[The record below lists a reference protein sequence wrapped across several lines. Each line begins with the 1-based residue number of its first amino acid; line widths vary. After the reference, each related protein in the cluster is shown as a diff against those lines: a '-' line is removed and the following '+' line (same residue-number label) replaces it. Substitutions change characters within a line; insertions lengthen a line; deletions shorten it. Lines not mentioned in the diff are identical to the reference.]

1 MENGN
6 LYLKSNI
13 LAEPLFNQWYAW
25 PLLIAPATAA
35 MNIANAHLKIM
46 KSYVMAPHIH
56 AAANK
61 NPAMRGGPFI
71 DYDGKRVNEI
81 KDLMERT
88 QKEQSE
94 KIKFAESVMKLND
107 FLANEARGYSME
119 PLYASI
125 PDELRGYV
133 ELTYD
138 LNNFPSVRF
147 IEGLLYQSKYYDPS
161 LQSIAFSE
169 VTKDERAFVFS
180 TPRLEDNGNIHLR
193 IPFAHEGI
201 DELFKMRS
209 VPQPLG
215 YIKEA
220 LQLNG
225 ENEELFQ
232 SFFTKEK
239 PPAAPRYAGE
249 GVRIRYFGHACILV
263 ETKNVSVMTD
273 PLISYSHPSEL
284 FRYTYLDLPET
295 IDYAVITH
303 SHADHLMFETLL
315 QLRHKIRNIVVPRN
329 GGGFLQDPS
338 LKLMLRNVGFKNV
351 IEIDEMETIEVPD
364 GGITSVPFFGEH
376 ADLNI
381 RTKSAHVIR
390 LLGKSAMCAADSA
403 NIEPKLYEYVHE
415 LLGDIDVLFIGMEC
429 DGAPLTWVY
438 GPLLTKPV
446 DRKMDQS
453 RKLSGS
459 DCQRGLGIV
468 EQLGCKQVY
477 VYAMGAEPWLD
488 FVTSIKYDDT
498 SKQIIESNKM
508 IETCTQ
514 RSLPCE
520 RLYGSKEIFL

>member
-6 LYLKSNI
+6 VYLKSNI
-13 LAEPLFNQWYAW
+13 MAEPLFNQWYAW
-25 PLLIAPATAA
+25 PHLIAPATAA

-88 QKEQSE
+88 QKEQAE
-94 KIKFAESVMKLND
+94 KIKFAEAVVKLNE
-107 FLANEARGYSME
+107 FLANESRGYSLE
-119 PLYASI
+119 PLYSSI
-125 PDELRGYV
+125 PDELRGFV

-147 IEGLLYQSKYYDPS
+147 IEGLLYRSKFYDSS
-161 LQSIAFSE
+161 LQSIALAE

-180 TPRLEDNGNIHLR
+180 TPRLEDGGNIHLR
-193 IPFAHEGI
+193 IPFSHEGI

-209 VPQPLG
+209 VPRPVG

-220 LQLNG
+220 LQING
-225 ENEELFQ
+225 GNEELFK
-232 SFFTKEK
+232 SFFTTEK
-239 PPAAPRYAGE
+239 PPAPPRYDGDQ
-249 GVRIRYFGHACILV
+249 VRIRYLGHACILV
-263 ETKNVSVMTD
+263 ETKNVSIMTD

-284 FRYTYLDLPET
+284 FRFTYLDLPET
-295 IDYAVITH
+295 IDYALITH
-303 SHADHLMFETLL
+303 GHADHLMFETLL

-338 LKLMLRNVGFKNV
+338 LKLMLRNVGFENV

-364 GGITSVPFFGEH
+364 GEITSVPFFGEH

-381 RTKSAHVIR
+381 RTKSAHVVR

-415 LLGDIDVLFIGMEC
+415 LLGDIDALFIGMEC

-459 DCQRGLGIV
+459 DCERGLGIV
-468 EQLGCKQVY
+468 EQLKCKQVFI
-477 VYAMGAEPWLD
+477 YAMGAEPWLD

-508 IETCTQ
+508 IEEC
-514 RSLPCE
+514 RGRGLPCE

>member
-1 MENGN
+1 MDNGN

-13 LAEPLFNQWYAW
+13 QAEPLFNQWYAW
-25 PLLIAPATAA
+25 PLLIAPTTAA

-56 AAANK
+56 ASANK

-81 KDLMERT
+81 KSLMERT
-88 QKEQSE
+88 QKEQAE
-94 KIKFAESVMKLND
+94 KIKFAESIVKLNE
-107 FLANEARGYSME
+107 FLANEAKGYSME
-119 PLYASI
+119 PLYSNI
-125 PDELRGYV
+125 PEELRGYV

-138 LNNFPSVRF
+138 LNNYPSVRF
-147 IEGLLYQSKYYDPS
+147 IEGLLYQSKYYDSS
-161 LQSIAFSE
+161 LQSIALAE

-180 TPRLEDNGNIHLR
+180 TPRLEDQNNLHLR
-193 IPFAHEGI
+193 IPFNHEGI
-201 DELFKMRS
+201 DELFRMRS

-215 YIKEA
+215 HVKEA

-225 ENEELFQ
+225 TDDQLFQ

-239 PPAAPRYAGE
+239 PPAAPCYDGDQ
-249 GVRIRYFGHACILV
+249 VRIRYFGHACILV
-263 ETKNVSVMTD
+263 ETRNVSVMTD

-284 FRYTYLDLPET
+284 FRYTYLDLPEV

-315 QLRHKIRNIVVPRN
+315 QLRHKIRHIVVPRN

-338 LKLMLRNVGFKNV
+338 LKLMLRSVGFKNV
-351 IEIDEMETIEVPD
+351 IEIDEMETLEIPD
-364 GGITSVPFFGEH
+364 GDITAVPFFGEH

-390 LLGKSAMCAADSA
+390 LLGKTAMCAADSA

-415 LLGDIDVLFIGMEC
+415 QLGDIDVLFIGMEC

-459 DCQRGLGIV
+459 DCERGIGIV
-468 EQLGCKQVY
+468 DQLKCKQVY

-498 SKQIIESNKM
+498 SKQIVESNKL
-508 IETCTQ
+508 IAACHE
-514 RSLPCE
+514 RSLPAE

>member
-1 MENGN
+1 M
-6 LYLKSNI
+6 
-13 LAEPLFNQWYAW
+13 FNQWYAW

-56 AAANK
+56 ASANK

-71 DYDGKRVNEI
+71 DYDGKRVDEI
-81 KDLMERT
+81 KGLMERT
-88 QKEQSE
+88 QREQTE
-94 KIKFAESVMKLND
+94 KIKFAESVVKLNE
-107 FLANEARGYSME
+107 FLTNEAKGYSME

-125 PDELRGYV
+125 PEELRGYV

-138 LNNFPSVRF
+138 LNNYPSVRF
-147 IEGLLYQSKYYDPS
+147 IEGLLYQSKYYDSS
-161 LQSIAFSE
+161 LQSLALSE
-169 VTKDERAFVFS
+169 NTRDERAFVFS
-180 TPRLEDNGNIHLR
+180 TPRLEDRNNLHLR
-193 IPFAHEGI
+193 IPFNHEGI
-201 DELFKMRS
+201 DELFRMRS
-209 VPQPLG
+209 VPKPLG
-215 YIKEA
+215 YIKEV

-225 ENEELFQ
+225 VNDELFQ
-232 SFFTKEK
+232 TFFSTEK
-239 PPAAPRYAGE
+239 PISSPRYDGDQ
-249 GVRIRYFGHACILV
+249 VRIRYFGHACILV
-263 ETKNVSVMTD
+263 QTKNVSVMTD

-315 QLRHKIRNIVVPRN
+315 QLRHKIKNVIVPRN

-338 LKLMLRNVGFKNV
+338 LRLMLRSVGFKNV
-351 IEIDEMETIEVPD
+351 IEIDEMETIEIPD
-364 GGITSVPFFGEH
+364 GNITAVPFFGEH

-403 NIEPKLYEYVHE
+403 NIEPRLYEYVHSTI
-415 LLGDIDVLFIGMEC
+415 GDIDVLFIGMEC

-459 DCQRGLGIV
+459 DCQRGIGIV
-468 EQLGCKQVY
+468 DQLRCKQVY

-488 FVTSIKYDDT
+488 FVTSIKYDET
-498 SKQIIESNKM
+498 SKQIIESNKLLAACR
-508 IETCTQ
+508 ERGLT
-514 RSLPCE
+514 CE

>member
-1 MENGN
+1 VENGSV
-6 LYLKSNI
+6 YLKNNI
-13 LAEPLFNQWYAW
+13 QAEPLFNQWYAW
-25 PLLIAPATAA
+25 PHLISPATAA

-81 KDLMERT
+81 KELMERT
-88 QKEQSE
+88 QKEQTE
-94 KIKFAESVMKLND
+94 KIKFAESIAKLND

-119 PLYASI
+119 PLYANI
-125 PDELRGYV
+125 PDALKGFV

-138 LNNFPSVRF
+138 LNNFPAVRF
-147 IEGLLYQSKYYDPS
+147 IEGLLYRSKYYDPS
-161 LQSIAFSE
+161 LQSLALSE
-169 VTKDERAFVFS
+169 VTRDERAFVFS
-180 TPRLEDNGNIHLR
+180 TPRLEDPSNIHLR
-193 IPFAHEGI
+193 IPFNHDGI
-201 DELFKMRS
+201 DELFRMRS

-215 YIKEA
+215 HIKEV

-225 ENEELFQ
+225 ESEELFH
-232 SFFTKEK
+232 SFFTTEK
-239 PPAAPRYAGE
+239 PPAPPRYDGDQ
-249 GVRIRYFGHACILV
+249 VRIRYFGHACILV
-263 ETKNVSVMTD
+263 ETKNVSVITD

-295 IDYAVITH
+295 IDYALITH

-315 QLRHKIRNIVVPRN
+315 QLRHKIRNIVVPKN

-351 IEIDEMETIEVPD
+351 IEIDEMETIEIPD
-364 GGITSVPFFGEH
+364 GVITSVPFFGEH

-403 NIEPKLYEYVHE
+403 NIEPKLYEHVHE

-468 EQLGCKQVY
+468 EQLKCKQVY

-498 SKQIIESNKM
+498 SKQIIESKKF
-508 IETCTQ
+508 IEDCTG
-514 RSLPCE
+514 RGLPCE
-520 RLYGSKEIFL
+520 LLYGSKEIFL

>member
-1 MENGN
+1 MDNGN

-13 LAEPLFNQWYAW
+13 MAEPLFNQWYAW
-25 PLLIAPATAA
+25 PLLISPATAA

-56 AAANK
+56 ASANK

-71 DYDGKRVNEI
+71 DYDGKRVDEI
-81 KDLMERT
+81 KSLMERT
-88 QKEQSE
+88 QKEQTE
-94 KIKFAESVMKLND
+94 KIKFAESIVKVNE
-107 FLANEARGYSME
+107 FLANEAKGYSME
-119 PLYASI
+119 PLYANI
-125 PDELRGYV
+125 PEELRGFV

-138 LNNFPSVRF
+138 LNNYPSVRF
-147 IEGLLYQSKYYDPS
+147 IEGLLYQSKYYDSS
-161 LQSIAFSE
+161 LQSVALAE

-180 TPRLEDNGNIHLR
+180 TPRLEDRNHLHLR
-193 IPFAHEGI
+193 IPFNHEGI
-201 DELFKMRS
+201 DELFRMRS
-209 VPQPLG
+209 VPRPLC

-225 ENEELFQ
+225 ENDELFQ
-232 SFFTKEK
+232 SFFSTEK
-239 PPAAPRYAGE
+239 PAPPPRYDGDQ
-249 GVRIRYFGHACILV
+249 VRIRYFGHACILA

-315 QLRHKIRNIVVPRN
+315 QLRHKIKNIVVPRN
-329 GGGFLQDPS
+329 GGGYLQDPS

-351 IEIDEMETIEVPD
+351 IEIDEMETLEIPD
-364 GGITSVPFFGEH
+364 GDITAVPFFGEH

-403 NIEPKLYEYVHE
+403 NIEPKLYEYVHS

-459 DCQRGLGIV
+459 DCQRGIGIV
-468 EQLGCKQVY
+468 DQLKCKQVY

-488 FVTSIKYDDT
+488 FVTSIKYDET
-498 SKQIIESNKM
+498 SKQIIESNKLLA
-508 IETCTQ
+508 ECKE
-514 RSLPCE
+514 RSLPAE

>member
-1 MENGN
+1 MENGK

-13 LAEPLFNQWYAW
+13 QAEPLFNQWYAW
-25 PLLIAPATAA
+25 PLLVAPAPAA

-71 DYDGKRVNEI
+71 DYDGKRVDEI
-81 KDLMERT
+81 KGLMERT
-88 QKEQSE
+88 QKEQTE
-94 KIKFAESVMKLND
+94 KIKFAESVVKLNE
-107 FLANEARGYSME
+107 FLINEAKGYSME
-119 PLYASI
+119 PLYRSI
-125 PDELRGYV
+125 PDDLRGYV

-138 LNNFPSVRF
+138 LNNYPAVRF
-147 IEGLLYQSKYYDPS
+147 IEGLLYGSKYYDSS
-161 LQSIAFSE
+161 LQSLALSE
-169 VTKDERAFVFS
+169 VTQDERAFVFS
-180 TPRLEDNGNIHLR
+180 TPRLEDKDHLHLR
-193 IPFAHEGI
+193 IPFNHEGI
-201 DELFKMRS
+201 DELFRMRS
-209 VPQPLG
+209 VPQPLD

-220 LQLNG
+220 LQCNG
-225 ENEELFQ
+225 KNDDLFR
-232 SFFTKEK
+232 SFFSTET
-239 PPAAPRYAGE
+239 PQPAPRYDGDQ
-249 GVRIRYFGHACILV
+249 VRIRYFGHACILI
-263 ETKNVSVMTD
+263 ETKNVSILTD

-295 IDYAVITH
+295 IDYVVVTH

-315 QLRHKIRNIVVPRN
+315 QLRHKIKNVIVPRN

-338 LKLMLRNVGFKNV
+338 LRLMLRSVGFKNV
-351 IEIDEMETIEVPD
+351 TEIDEMETIEVPD
-364 GGITSVPFFGEH
+364 GGVTAVPFFGEH

-381 RTKSAHVIR
+381 RTKTAHLIQ

-403 NIEPKLYEYVHE
+403 NIEPKLYEHVHA
-415 LLGDIDVLFIGMEC
+415 LVGDIDVLFIGMEC

-438 GPLLTKPV
+438 GSLLTKPV

-459 DCQRGLGIV
+459 DCDRGLGIV
-468 EQLGCKQVY
+468 DQLNCKQVY

-488 FVTSIKYDDT
+488 FVTSIKYDET
-498 SKQIIESNKM
+498 SKQIIESNKL
-508 IETCTQ
+508 IEKCRERGLT
-514 RSLPCE
+514 SE